1 MNKGIFRE
9 YVLNFCQ
16 VVKLLHTESK
26 KGKHWL
32 YFLVGNRVKII
43 SFHFHRLKFAGNHLL
58 VIHIF
63 SFFVPL
69 ILSSTRCSNIFS
81 HSPNK
86 SPGFCL
92 QVTSHL
98 GNLVERE
105 RAMTKL
111 VNNGPEEHLDLVEKM
126 QKGLKVRR
134 SL

>member
-1 MNKGIFRE
+1 MPATRSFTHYTYLLIFCHSD
-9 YVLNFCQ
+9 L
-16 VVKLLHTESK
+16 
-26 KGKHWL
+26 
-32 YFLVGNRVKII
+32 
-43 SFHFHRLKFAGNHLL
+43 
-58 VIHIF
+58 
-63 SFFVPL
+63 P
-69 ILSSTRCSNIFS
+69 STRCTNIIS

-134 SL
+134 RGVYDIGGVV